1 MPVDVADPVKLPLV
15 SAEPVLSG
23 VVELLPLTVQEL
35 TSVAFQLM
43 AEVPPGDTDDTRSG
57 FAVIETF
64 GCITVTLVL
73 LVAEPPGFEQ
83 VTLYGT
89 EQVEEPLVTHCG
101 VTRTVPFKAFAV
113 EKPLPL
119 QEEAFVELQC
129 RFVC

>member
-1 MPVDVADPVKLPLV
+1 M
-15 SAEPVLSG
+15 
-23 VVELLPLTVQEL
+23 VELLPLTVQEL

-43 AEVPPGDTDDTRSG
+43 TEVPPGDTDDTRSG

-101 VTRTVPFKAFAV
+101 VTETVPVVAFAV
-113 EKPLPL
+113 KPLPL
-119 QEEAFVELQC
+119 QEEAFVEPHF
-129 RFVC
+129 RVVC